1 MKNVAAVAT
10 SMSISISIS
19 ISTTTAMS
27 TVMSMNTKSIV
38 TATESIM
45 LTRRAAVA
53 VDAVTT
59 TNVK

>member
-10 SMSISISIS
+10 SMS

-38 TATESIM
+38 TATESIKLM
-45 LTRRAAVA
+45 GRTAVA

>member
-10 SMSISISIS
+10 SMSISIS
-19 ISTTTAMS
+19 TTTAMS
-27 TVMSMNTKSIV
+27 TVMSINTKSIV

-45 LTRRAAVA
+45 LTRRTAVA

-59 TNVK
+59 TNMK